1 MNNFKLIDTSEA
13 PAAIGPY
20 SQAVVAGE
28 WVFASG
34 QIPLD
39 PSTGEVVEGGVAEQP
54 DRVMNNLVAVLGEAA
69 GSLNHVVKTTV
80 YLADMATFGEMN
92 EVYARHFGD
101 HRPARATVEAG
112 ALPKNVAVEIDLI
125 ARIPS

>member
-39 PSTGEVVEGGVAEQP
+39 PSTGEVVEGGVAEQT
-54 DRVMNNLVAVLGEAA
+54 DRVMNNLAAVLGEAA
-69 GSLNHVVKTTV
+69 GSLDHVVKTTV

>member
-39 PSTGEVVEGGVAEQP
+39 PSTGEVVEGGVAEQT
-54 DRVMNNLVAVLGEAA
+54 DRVMNNLAAVLGEAA
-69 GSLNHVVKTTV
+69 GSLDHVVKTTV
-80 YLADMATFGEMN
+80 YLADMDTFGEMN

>member
-1 MNNFKLIDTSEA
+1 MSEKQAISTVMA

-20 SQAVVAGE
+20 SQAIVAGDFVYSAGQVGIDPVSGGLVSGGIMAE
-28 WVFASG
+28 TTQVLSNLAS
-34 QIPLD
+34 
-39 PSTGEVVEGGVAEQP
+39 
-54 DRVMNNLVAVLGEAA
+54 VLAAA
-69 GSLNHVVKTTV
+69 GCSLDDVVKTTV

>member
-39 PSTGEVVEGGVAEQP
+39 PSTGEVVEGGVAEQT

-80 YLADMATFGEMN
+80 YLAVMATFGEMN